1 MFLESQIDW
10 MYSVPVIG
18 GIHISS
24 RIISLQSQWFSHLE
38 KNSGFWTMFTPRNCK
53 KYNKF
58 CKCVYL
64 NLKQTLYRAPVPVS
78 VAI

>member
-1 MFLESQIDW
+1 MEEKIMFLESQIDW

-38 KNSGFWTMFTPRNCK
+38 KTVDFGQCLHQETARSTTNSVNVF
-53 KYNKF
+53 
-58 CKCVYL
+58 
-64 NLKQTLYRAPVPVS
+64 
-78 VAI
+78 I